1 MRSLI
6 VITILCL
13 TSTAAFAC
21 VFDNDCKPGSVCL
34 DGVCSGN
41 LNSDNANDDVPAKRT
56 TGTSCFDDGDCR
68 HDAHCIKGSGIRGV
82 CIGH

>member
-41 LNSDNANDDVPAKRT
+41 LNSDNANDDVPRSERLGRAAST
-56 TGTSCFDDGDCR
+56 TVIAAMMPIASR
-68 HDAHCIKGSGIRGV
+68 AQV
-82 CIGH
+82 